1 MNIHQSSSA
10 IPCAYHEKKRFFSR
24 KIIIKREQN
33 VVKSGLNIKRNVK
46 MRLVIKVILRNPKR
60 QFIWRMLKNVKTL
73 RNS

>member
-1 MNIHQSSSA
+1 MK
-10 IPCAYHEKKRFFSR
+10 KKRFFSR

-46 MRLVIKVILRNPKR
+46 MRLVIKVILRNPMR